1 MYYIKETANI
11 LKTSIRTLHYYDE
24 IGLLQPQKDSNG
36 YRTYSESD
44 IEYLRIALIYS
55 HLGFPLEKISK
66 LLEQAETNPLSL
78 LQNQLKALQQEK
90 ERLDLLLNTLQKIIQ
105 AHQGTTKINVKNQF
119 KGFKTKTE
127 LNSIL

>member
-44 IEYLRIALIYS
+44 IEYLRIVLIYS
-55 HLGFPLEKISK
+55 SLGFSLEKISK

-90 ERLDLLLNTLQKIIQ
+90 ERLDLLLNTLQKTIQ
-105 AHQGTTKINVKNQF
+105 AHQGTTKITVKNQF
-119 KGFKTKTE
+119 KGFKIKTE
-127 LNSIL
+127 SNSTL